1 MRRAARR
8 QRAVR
13 TSGWTGTLS
22 SSVGRL
28 VQVGRAVR
36 AHLPRR
42 SNQPLARLTI
52 ADRGRPAASRADFS
66 GGGEV
71 GFVLGV
77 ACPYSVRV
85 GGETNGTM
93 ETKGGQPHAADPST
107 C

>member
-77 ACPYSVRV
+77 ACPYSVLV
-85 GGETNGTM
+85 GGKAECTTETQVR
-93 ETKGGQPHAADPST
+93 QPQTAH
-107 C
+107 